1 MKYAAKD
8 EMATV
13 GMRMMISN
21 NFAPKTR
28 LRMASRLLIMEVIN
42 SFSLILIDKPGSSMI
57 NYKLRRFFDDF
68 DEFDDFY
75 RVEFDYF
82 DRSRFIKKSKF
93 QVHHANTSVYRNLSH
108 FVT

>member
-57 NYKLRRFFDDF
+57 NYKL
-68 DEFDDFY
+68 
-75 RVEFDYF
+75 
-82 DRSRFIKKSKF
+82 
-93 QVHHANTSVYRNLSH
+93 
-108 FVT
+108 

>member
-1 MKYAAKD
+1 
-8 EMATV
+8 
-13 GMRMMISN
+13 
-21 NFAPKTR
+21 
-28 LRMASRLLIMEVIN
+28 MASRLLIMEVIN

-82 DRSRFIKKSKF
+82 DRSKHIASGLFEMDDLSSNRKKKSSGG
-93 QVHHANTSVYRNLSH
+93 AY
-108 FVT
+108 